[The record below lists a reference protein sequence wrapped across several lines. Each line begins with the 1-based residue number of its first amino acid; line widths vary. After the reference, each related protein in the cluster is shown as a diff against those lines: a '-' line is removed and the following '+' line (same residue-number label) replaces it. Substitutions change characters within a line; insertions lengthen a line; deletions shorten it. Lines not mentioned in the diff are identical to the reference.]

1 MSDTALDRSRP
12 TGPATSAAD
21 IAAQAAA
28 DEAASIL
35 STLNADGS
43 RRWIRPRPSRG
54 RYLSARRWVAYS
66 LIAVFTL
73 IPYLR
78 FDGKPLVLLDI
89 AARRFT
95 LFGYTFLPTD
105 TLLLALLGIGVFA
118 SIFMFT
124 ALFGRVWCGWGCPQ
138 TVYMEFVYRPIE
150 RLCRGTPGRTKKGP
164 LQTSALGVFVMYGAY
179 LLVSMFLAH
188 TFLAYFV
195 GVDQLRVWVTRSPAE
210 HPVSFGVMA
219 FVTGAMMFDFAFFR
233 EQMCLVACPYGRF
246 QSVMLDRNSLIVAYD
261 AARGEPRGRRSAKS
275 GSADLSLPVLGD
287 CVDCGL
293 CVATCPTGIDIRRGL
308 QMECVHCTQCI
319 DACDGVM
326 SRIHKP
332 TGLIRYA
339 SQSEL
344 AGKRRRIVRPRL
356 FIYPIVI
363 AATFGLLAFLIATK
377 RPFDVIILRQR
388 GLPYQVST
396 DGVVTNNVKF
406 KLVNREDR
414 PQRIRVRVV
423 APEGGT
429 VLGLHDEVS
438 LEPGQMRTFDAVLAA
453 PRSAF
458 YTPTALAELLVTST
472 SESGSE
478 STRRVRYPL
487 VGPAASRS
495 NGAKP

>member
-1 MSDTALDRSRP
+1 MSEQAIDGLRSSK
-12 TGPATSAAD
+12 PATSAAD
-21 IAAQAAA
+21 AAAQAAA

-54 RYLSARRWVAYS
+54 RYLQARRWVAYS
-66 LIAVFTL
+66 LIAIFTL

-78 FDGKPLVLLDI
+78 FNGKPLVLLDI

-105 TLLLALLGIGVFA
+105 TLLLALLAIGIFA
-118 SIFMFT
+118 SIFLFT
-124 ALFGRVWCGWGCPQ
+124 ALFGRVWCGWACPQ
-138 TVYMEFVYRPIE
+138 TVYMEFVYRPLE
-150 RLCRGTPGRTKKGP
+150 RLCRGTPGRAKKGP

-210 HPVSFGVMA
+210 HPVPFGVMA
-219 FVTGAMMFDFAFFR
+219 FVTAAMMFDFAFFR
-233 EQMCLVACPYGRF
+233 EQTCLVACPYGRF

-261 AARGEPRGRRSAKS
+261 TERGEPRGRRSTKH
-275 GSADLSLPVLGD
+275 GTADLSLPVLGD

-326 SRIHKP
+326 SKIHKP
-332 TGLIRYA
+332 AGLIRYA
-339 SQSEL
+339 SQAEL
-344 AGKRRRIVRPRL
+344 VGERRSTLRPRL
-356 FIYPIVI
+356 FIYSTVI
-363 AATFGLLAFLIATK
+363 AATFGLFAFLVATK
-377 RPFDVIILRQR
+377 SPFDVMILRQR
-388 GLPYQVST
+388 GLPYQVSA
-396 DGVVTNNVKF
+396 DGLVTNNVKV

-414 PQRIRVRVV
+414 PQRIRLDVLF
-423 APEGGT
+423 PEGGS
-429 VLGLHDEVS
+429 VLGIQNELP
-438 LEPGQMRTFDAVLAA
+438 LEPGQMQTLDAVLAA

-458 YTPTALAELLVTST
+458 SSPNLQAELLVTSIDD
-472 SESGSE
+472 SGRE

-487 VGPAASRS
+487 VGPATTRS
-495 NGAKP
+495 NGAQP